1 MNVFSRV
8 INRIKPKKLCTIP
21 HYDMKIGFLNTVEGC
36 CLFATSRKNVYPTV
50 KAVFD
55 TMSPATRHALLFSP
69 KSGEWVERAKFW
81 RDTLR
86 PALPDRE
93 YYIAMSIILKWYIR
107 CVKVLGKQ
115 T

>member
-1 MNVFSRV
+1 MNVFSS
-8 INRIKPKKLCTIP
+8 IMNRIKSPKIRTIP
-21 HYDMKIGFLNTVEGC
+21 CYEVNAGFLGSVEGC
-36 CLFATSRKNVYPTV
+36 CLYAASRKDVYPSV

-55 TMSPATRHALLFSP
+55 TLSPATRHALLFSP
-69 KSGEWVERAKFW
+69 KSCQRVERAKFW

-107 CVKVLGKQ
+107 CVKGVYK
-115 T
+115 